1 MCRYK
6 KGVTTSFDIICSY
19 LDIASFLVPRSSF
32 LISLHS
38 ASHFSNHSL
47 STHRSH
53 RALHL
58 HIHNTSCEY
67 SIYYTT
73 TLPAQ
78 THPNLGI
85 SQTGMKVMNDFV
97 LDMFD
102 KLATEAKND
111 LQLNQAGG
119 GGRSTTM
126 LPKHFNT
133 ATKLILPGE
142 LAKHGLSE
150 GSRAVL
156 MHKTWSANSGGK
168 K

>member
-1 MCRYK
+1 
-6 KGVTTSFDIICSY
+6 
-19 LDIASFLVPRSSF
+19 
-32 LISLHS
+32 
-38 ASHFSNHSL
+38 
-47 STHRSH
+47 
-53 RALHL
+53 
-58 HIHNTSCEY
+58 
-67 SIYYTT
+67 
-73 TLPAQ
+73 
-78 THPNLGI
+78 
-85 SQTGMKVMNDFV
+85 MKVMNDFV

-142 LAKHGLSE
+142 LAKHGQSE
-150 GSRAVL
+150 GSRAVI
-156 MHKTWSANSGGK
+156 MHKTWSSANSGGK

>member
-1 MCRYK
+1 
-6 KGVTTSFDIICSY
+6 
-19 LDIASFLVPRSSF
+19 
-32 LISLHS
+32 
-38 ASHFSNHSL
+38 
-47 STHRSH
+47 
-53 RALHL
+53 
-58 HIHNTSCEY
+58 
-67 SIYYTT
+67 
-73 TLPAQ
+73 
-78 THPNLGI
+78 
-85 SQTGMKVMNDFV
+85 MKVMNDFV

>member
-1 MCRYK
+1 MCRYEE
-6 KGVTTSFDIICSY
+6 GVTTSFDIICPY
-19 LDIASFLVPRSSF
+19 LVIASSLV
-32 LISLHS
+32 SLHS
-38 ASHFSNHSL
+38 SSQISNSL
-47 STHRSH
+47 STHLSH
-53 RALHL
+53 NALHA
-58 HIHNTSCEY
+58 HIPMLRANIQY
-67 SIYYTT
+67 I
-73 TLPAQ
+73 TLLYRILQ